1 MVAVLSSKPTHLNL
15 SYQDV
20 TLAFQDGNW
29 TRLCEEG
36 SECVHR
42 LLAVTWKA
50 SLSLTSKDGK
60 ITLTFSTPL
69 GHLSAPLKSPP
80 APRPKALFPGP
91 PASEP
96 SASGPPYRF
105 PTAAGRTSSYW
116 TSCSRISTSW
126 TSSSWTPSLTAA
138 SMGASPAK
146 EGLMKGKPQLTQK
159 LHRCCRLCK
168 LFQNKISRAT
178 L

>member
-1 MVAVLSSKPTHLNL
+1 MVAVLSSKPTKLSL

-20 TLAFQDGNW
+20 PLAFQDGNW

-36 SECVHR
+36 SECVHW
-42 LLAVTWKA
+42 LPGVKWKA

-69 GHLSAPLKSPP
+69 GHLSAPLKFPP
-80 APRPKALFPGP
+80 APRTKALAPGP
-91 PASEP
+91 PASEH
-96 SASGPPYRF
+96 SASGPQAP
-105 PTAAGRTSSYW
+105 GRASGYW
-116 TSCSRISTSW
+116 TSCSWISSSW

-138 SMGASPAK
+138 PMGASPAR
-146 EGLMKGKPQLTQK
+146 EGLIKGKPQLTQK

-168 LFQNKISRAT
+168 LF
-178 L
+178 